1 MKLKLFSYNRRMNS
15 VAETTDE
22 TTTLEMCCPK
32 QGRLE
37 QPSDEPNHGDVCRQ
51 FDFTKQPA
59 NPTDWYC
66 PPGCEKKDVSP
77 WCAKEGTM
85 NACRVEEGKDC
96 GASVC
101 PDSHPILD
109 PAPNNPNHGDVCRAM
124 DHKHT
129 CPKGCEVSSKF
140 YCSNEGKDEP
150 CRT

>member
-1 MKLKLFSYNRRMNS
+1 MNS

-66 PPGCEKKDVSP
+66 PPGCEKRTLVH
-77 WCAKEGTM
+77 
-85 NACRVEEGKDC
+85 
-96 GASVC
+96 GALRKVQ
-101 PDSHPILD
+101 
-109 PAPNNPNHGDVCRAM
+109 
-124 DHKHT
+124 
-129 CPKGCEVSSKF
+129 
-140 YCSNEGKDEP
+140 
-150 CRT
+150 